1 MIISLQQLL
10 KNACVVTEHKMD
22 NFWITNFLTENIH
35 QKP

>member
-1 MIISLQQLL
+1 MLFSLQHLR
-10 KNACVVTEHKMD
+10 KNTCFVTEPKMD